1 MPRTSGSSKKAAKD
15 PNAPKRPLSAFFLFS
30 QDERPD
36 IKKKSP
42 SLSVGDISKE
52 IGARWK
58 KVTDDTKKRYEQKAA
73 VEKQKYEVRV
83 AEYKKS
89 GGGGGASSSPA
100 KGGKGGAKAS
110 SSKKASPKKGA
121 AKKPASKSKSSD
133 EDNDD
138 DDDEDDEEDEE

>member
-89 GGGGGASSSPA
+89 GGGGASSSPA

>member
-1 MPRTSGSSKKAAKD
+1 MPRGASGTSKKASKD

-58 KVTDDTKKRYEQKAA
+58 KVSDDVRKRYEQKAA
-73 VEKQKYEVRV
+73 VEKQKYEARLS
-83 AEYKKS
+83 EYKKS
-89 GGGGGASSSPA
+89 GGGSSSPA
-100 KGGKGGAKAS
+100 KASKGPAKGASA
-110 SSKKASPKKGA
+110 KKSPKKPA
-121 AKKPASKSKSSD
+121 PKKSAKSKSSE
-133 EDNDD
+133 EDNDDDDD
-138 DDDEDDEEDEE
+138 DDDEDDEE

>member
-1 MPRTSGSSKKAAKD
+1 MPRNAAVSSKKATKD
-15 PNAPKRPLSAFFLFS
+15 PNAQKRPLSAFFLFS

-58 KVTDDTKKRYEQKAA
+58 KVSDDVKKRYEQKAA
-73 VEKQKYEVRV
+73 VEKQKYEVRLS
-83 AEYKKS
+83 EYKKS
-89 GGGGGASSSPA
+89 GGGSSSPA
-100 KGGKGGAKAS
+100 KAASKGSAKAAPA
-110 SSKKASPKKGA
+110 KKSPKKP
-121 AKKPASKSKSSD
+121 AKKSAKSKSSE

-138 DDDEDDEEDEE
+138 DDDDEEDED

>member
-1 MPRTSGSSKKAAKD
+1 MPRNASGTSKKASKD

-42 SLSVGDISKE
+42 TLSVGDISKE

-58 KVTDDTKKRYEQKAA
+58 KVSDDVKKRYEQKAN
-73 VEKQKYEVRV
+73 VEKQKYEVRL

-89 GGGGGASSSPA
+89 VGSSSPA
-100 KGGKGGAKAS
+100 KAASKGASKAPAK
-110 SSKKASPKKGA
+110 KSPKKPVGKKSA
-121 AKKPASKSKSSD
+121 AKSKSSE
-133 EDNDD
+133 EDND
-138 DDDEDDEEDEE
+138 DDDEDDEEDED